1 VVASLIRRISFEEG
15 AIGSLILGEM
25 RPSSSFTQKF
35 SDRL

>member
-1 VVASLIRRISFEEG
+1 VVASFIRHISFEDG
-15 AIGSLILGEM
+15 AIGRAILGEM